1 MVRVMA
7 TGIFDIL
14 HAGHLYFL
22 TEAKK
27 LGDELVVVVATDA
40 TARRLKHEPIM
51 GEKMRLEMISALKVV
66 DRAVLGHP
74 DDRYKVVA
82 ELKPD
87 IIAIGYDQVHDIAQ
101 IEKECRERGLNCRVV
116 RLEHC
121 LSELDGTRKII
132 KKIVDW
138 WGFQRALSFHE
149 TPLKPKIT
157 KAAYLEQQRK
167 EEEKAAAAA
176 SAQKK
181 DLCS

>member
-1 MVRVMA
+1 MTRVMA

-22 TEAKK
+22 GEAKK

-40 TARRLKHEPIM
+40 TARMLKHEPIM
-51 GEKMRLEMISALKVV
+51 NEKLRLELISAIRTV
-66 DRAVLGHP
+66 DKAVLGYEG
-74 DDRYKVVA
+74 DMYRVVA

-87 IIAIGYDQVHDIAQ
+87 IIAIGYDQAHDIAE
-101 IEKECRERGLNCRVV
+101 IERECESRGVKCRVV

-132 KKIVDW
+132 RKIVDW
-138 WGFQRALSFHE
+138 WGFQQKIASME

-157 KAAYLEQQRK
+157 KAAYLAHQAK
-167 EEEKAAAAA
+167 EAEK
-176 SAQKK
+176 QGK
-181 DLCS
+181 